1 MKYLVLLISLLFIST
16 ACSVNNDSPVGFSED
31 IIKLSQKEASF
42 SSSGDSIV
50 ITTEGETWWVENISL
65 DGTSFD
71 LQEVNTLNGNFEI
84 NAEDFVIERKNA
96 TEIHISMTPNSTQTD
111 RVLRISLEDGNYFD
125 GITIT
130 QAAQ

>member
-16 ACSVNNDSPVGFSED
+16 ACSEKNDSPVGFSED

-84 NAEDFVIERKNA
+84 SAEDFVILRKNA
-96 TEIHISMTPNSTQTD
+96 TEIHISMAANSTQTD
-111 RVLRISLEDGNYFD
+111 RVLIISLEDGNYFD

-130 QAAQ
+130 QTAQ